1 MQLARVGDIGSR
13 EFEQCMAILR
23 EAISPETQ
31 LPRDRL
37 LGLLAGGK
45 YQCFSY
51 RGAEGVTGMALVYFP
66 APLPFAWL
74 DYFVIRS
81 DLRGQGLGST
91 LFHEIAKLASEYA
104 PSIDWLLFE
113 VDDGRDGDAER
124 QATSERRIAFYRR
137 LGARLLQ
144 NVSYKFP
151 SAFCQPIPMRM
162 MAYPLQQDAT
172 LSPDMLRRAVEDVFI
187 HIHGRSPDDPLL
199 QWFSAALPEGIQ
211 AV

>member
-1 MQLARVGDIGSR
+1 MQPARVADINSH

-31 LPRDRL
+31 LPRERL
-37 LGLLAGGK
+37 LSLLGGGR

-51 RGAEGVTGMALVYFP
+51 RGAKEVTGMALVYFP
-66 APLPFAWL
+66 ERLPLVWL
-74 DYFVIRS
+74 DYFAIRS
-81 DLRGQGLGST
+81 DLRGRGLGST
-91 LFHEIAKLASEYA
+91 LFHEIARLASEHT
-104 PSIDWLLFE
+104 PSLEWILFE

-124 QATSERRIAFYRR
+124 LILSERRIAFYRR

-151 SAFCQPIPMRM
+151 SAFGQPIPMRM

-172 LSPDMLRRAVEDVFI
+172 LSPDMLGRAVEDVFI
-187 HIHGRSPDDPLL
+187 HIHGRSADDALL
-199 QWFSAALPEGIQ
+199 EWFKAALPKEIE